1 MPSRL
6 PGRQPLH
13 SPQRAVQYIRMSTDQ
28 QQCSPIF
35 QRQAIAE
42 YAAKH
47 SIRIIR
53 DYEDAGISGLT
64 LRARPALNQLLIDVA
79 DPQRRFS
86 LVLVYD
92 VSRWGRFQDVDES
105 AFYEYLCRRH
115 GVKVVYVAEPFE
127 GGFSSHAPV
136 MVRSMLEGHANL
148 LNLVGDPAFVDQ
160 IRYDNARADVVLFT
174 EYAADPEMQGN
185 ADAQETLAR
194 WKADAEPVR
203 DELEA
208 KGYGKLDVYQRFKR
222 ANIMSTYVAYRVFC
236 SFAHNQLTTLLARH
250 ADRFELRY
258 HVEAPKALTA
268 SLLNVAVSILCQ
280 AVVTAS
286 HYTDLTDAE
295 LRQVIDSADATWSAA
310 QALVE

>member
-1 MPSRL
+1 MPNIHAMLAAANDIKAQLDGLLLR
-6 PGRQPLH
+6 GR
-13 SPQRAVQYIRMSTDQ
+13 VQDSGEHRVAATL
-28 QQCSPIF
+28 CLT
-35 QRQAIAE
+35 IAE
-42 YAAKH
+42 QFAA
-47 SIRIIR
+47 
-53 DYEDAGISGLT
+53 T
-64 LRARPALNQLLIDVA
+64 LHLI
-79 DPQRRFS
+79 
-86 LVLVYD
+86 
-92 VSRWGRFQDVDES
+92 
-105 AFYEYLCRRH
+105 
-115 GVKVVYVAEPFE
+115 E

-136 MVRSMLEGHANL
+136 MIRSMLEGHANL
-148 LNLVGDPAFVDQ
+148 LNLVSDPAFVDQ

-174 EYAADPEMQGN
+174 EYAADPEMQDD

-222 ANIMSTYVAYRVFC
+222 ANILTTYVAYRVFC

-250 ADRFELRY
+250 ADYFELRY
-258 HVEAPKALTA
+258 HVEAPKELTA
-268 SLLNVAVSILCQ
+268 SLLNVAVGILCQ

-295 LRQVIDSADATWSAA
+295 LRQVIDAADATWSAA